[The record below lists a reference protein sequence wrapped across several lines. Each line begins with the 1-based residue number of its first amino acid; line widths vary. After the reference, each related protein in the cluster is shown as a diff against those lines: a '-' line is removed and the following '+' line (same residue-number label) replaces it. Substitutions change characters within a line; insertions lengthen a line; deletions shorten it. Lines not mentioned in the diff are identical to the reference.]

1 MANAACAERRPR
13 HALVSPEAVLGH
25 FDRVSGRVLEV
36 PRPY

>member
-1 MANAACAERRPR
+1 MANEACGEGRPR

-36 PRPY
+36 PRPC